1 LHDIVAGCRKIRH
14 QAADRG
20 REACSPST
28 GPEASLNR
36 KPQDKRQGNSESSHV
51 PVAETSG
58 LLLPD
63 PFASVV
69 TGLLAS
75 PAIWAAIHFW
85 AEAPWWRENLERLP
99 AGKSNG
105 RPPEI
110 RIPAIEWNG

>member
-1 LHDIVAGCRKIRH
+1 LPGVGKYGIKPPTA
-14 QAADRG
+14 G
-20 REACSPST
+20 REPCSPST

-85 AEAPWWRENLERLP
+85 AEAPRKSGAPASREVKWQT
-99 AGKSNG
+99 AGDPHPG
-105 RPPEI
+105 D
-110 RIPAIEWNG
+110 